1 MIQCHIQESSITYN
15 LKFNIYFTLPEL
27 SAEKILTWN
36 CHVDD
41 SDKGI
46 CDIIIGRDILTDL
59 GLNLKL
65 SYPVIEADYEPFK
78 GYMAPMVVLGTYEFK
93 YLNTGNITPKYDF
106 RHYYAEEMHE
116 SEQFRTY
123 TKLLRVILH
132 DRYEREYLNKVM
144 KTNAKI

>member
-15 LKFNIYFTLPEL
+15 LKFNIYFTLPQL
-27 SAEKILTWN
+27 SAEKILTWD

-78 GYMAPMVVLGTYEFK
+78 GYMAPMVVLGTYEF
-93 YLNTGNITPKYDF
+93 